1 MPEQEKHIAIRLN
14 REELRARDAAERDG
28 QFLAP
33 AVERALGPLFAGVE
47 RDMDQLA
54 GEDIVHSLNRGN
66 LIAIDGRTVRSMM
79 EERYQGPK
87 EDFPFWYKDNLSAMT
102 GEFVSAALHQGR
114 RVEAL
119 VPDSRGNLSGEPV
132 QIAKE
137 GAKPEPLRP
146 VSFNRVQRFLGR
158 LGFLKGR
165 EERAAAYERAMS
177 GRERLK
183 ANCEQG
189 KQLAVK
195 AAQRRAAAM
204 RSSGAQSLQRTASRT
219 AAASITAARR
229 TFKPTRGQQLLREA
243 AMAKRA
249 REAAGLEPPKP
260 KLTNAQRVAL
270 VREGKIKRAQDYIR
284 RKEQP
289 RREAEAAKTAAPV
302 KAGPAAR
309 RASPPGMGTTPRRP
323 PNGPARRT
331 PNGPIRRPP
340 NGPSKDLG
348 GRTM

>member
-33 AVERALGPLFAGVE
+33 AVERTLGPLFAGVE
-47 RDMDQLA
+47 RDMGHLTA
-54 GEDIVHSLNRGN
+54 GELIHSLNRGN
-66 LIAIDGRTVRSMM
+66 LIAIDGRTVRAMM
-79 EERYQGPK
+79 EERYTGAK
-87 EDFPFWYKDNLSAMT
+87 EDFSDWYKENLSAMT

-119 VPDSRGNLSGEPV
+119 IPDSRGNLSGEPV
-132 QIAKE
+132 QITKE
-137 GAKPEPLRP
+137 GAKPEPLKP

-165 EERAAAYERAMS
+165 TERAAAYERAMS
-177 GRERLK
+177 GREQLK

-189 KQLAVK
+189 KQLVFK
-195 AAQRRAAAM
+195 AAQRRAAAV
-204 RSSGAQSLQRTASRT
+204 RGESQSLQRTASRT

-243 AMAKRA
+243 AVAKRV

-270 VREGKIKRAQDYIR
+270 VCGGKIKRAQDYIR

-289 RREAEAAKTAAPV
+289 RREAEAARAAAPV
-302 KAGPAAR
+302 KAGPA
-309 RASPPGMGTTPRRP
+309 RRP
-323 PNGPARRT
+323 PNGPVRR
-331 PNGPIRRPP
+331 PPSGPTRRPP